1 MKEEASIYNSI
12 LVNIKRY
19 IILVFFFIAILMIH
33 QYIFLYADDFYY
45 FRDASKDLTF
55 LPHFII
61 KQLNLNGRVWIH
73 VLLLF
78 ILKYDVYLFRIINPI
93 IITLTVLLISKIC
106 MNSNTIDKDFWV
118 STLSASLFF
127 LFLPIEITRT
137 TIYYAACSLNYLY
150 ATFIVLLYA
159 HLLYKN
165 YELNS
170 DDYKNKWHIVFLA
183 FFAGASTQQ
192 AGMIAIGF
200 TVLIS
205 LYFQAFQ
212 NKKLKNEFILYYIAT
227 FIGYTFVT
235 YGSFKRMIFEKNSG
249 NKINLKTTFTELL
262 KTNIFSAPV
271 SGYVLFFCLCSIF
284 WLCYYSH
291 NKVKNKFI
299 MAVNIIIA
307 FIVFVAAMSYIYV
320 VLYKK
325 YALRIFAF
333 NGEVTKLQ
341 LFFIVFTLI
350 YLTSILYISILILIK
365 ERYPFILFCYINAV
379 GAQIM
384 LIVAD
389 ARFAGT
395 YKIMFPSLL
404 LMNVFSVYSFLKF
417 YNSKI
422 FSNNFKFIKIS
433 MIILFI
439 GLAAKVFSTTY
450 IGYRKAS
457 YAQQFNLSAIKKYH
471 DNIDKSTLELKRVPK
486 TKYGYNTSNWNKI
499 PYFMKQCYKIKED
512 TIIKYY
518 K

>member
-1 MKEEASIYNSI
+1 MKEEATIFDLI
-12 LVNIKRY
+12 VINIKRY
-19 IILVFFFIAILMIH
+19 IILIIFFIASLMIH
-33 QYIFLYADDFYY
+33 RYIFLYADDFYY
-45 FRDASKDLTF
+45 LRDASKDLSF

-93 IITLTVLLISKIC
+93 IITLTVLLISKIS
-106 MNSNTIDKDFWV
+106 MNSNTINKDFWV
-118 STLSASLFF
+118 STVSASLFF
-127 LFLPIEITRT
+127 LFLPIEITHT

-150 ATFIVLLYA
+150 ATFIVMLYGY
-159 HLLYKN
+159 LLYKN

-170 DDYKNKWHIVFLA
+170 NNYKTKWYIVFLA

-205 LYFQAFQ
+205 LYLKVFK
-212 NKKLKNEFILYYIAT
+212 NKKLKKKFILYYIST

-235 YGSFKRMIFEKNSG
+235 YGSIKRIIFEKSSG
-249 NKINLKTTFTELL
+249 NKINFKATVTELL
-262 KTNIFSAPV
+262 KTNIFSVPV

-284 WLCYYSH
+284 WLCYYSY
-291 NKVKNKFI
+291 NKGKNKL
-299 MAVNIIIA
+299 IIAINLFFA
-307 FIVFVAAMSYIYV
+307 FIVFAAALGYAYV

-325 YALRIFAF
+325 YVLRIFAS

-341 LFFIVFTLI
+341 LFFIAFTLI

-384 LIVAD
+384 LLIAD
-389 ARFAGT
+389 KRFAGT
-395 YKIMFPSLL
+395 YKIIFPSLL
-404 LMNVFSVYSFLKF
+404 LMSVFSVYSLLKF

-422 FSNNFKFIKIS
+422 FFNNFKFIKIS

-450 IGYRKAS
+450 IGYKNAA
-457 YAQQFNLSAIKKYH
+457 YAQQSNLNAIKKYH
-471 DNIDKSTLELKRVPK
+471 ENIDKSTLELKKVPK
-486 TKYGYNTSNWNKI
+486 TKYGYNIGNWDQI
-499 PYFMKQCYKIKED
+499 PYFMKQCYGIKED

-518 K
+518 